1 MPNRILK
8 ESICSN
14 EQIDRLTAFEESFFY
29 RLIVNVDDFGRMDAR
44 PSILRAR
51 LFPLKNIREEQI
63 ESALHSLATS
73 ELVCQYTVH
82 GKPFVSLS
90 GWERNQSIR
99 AKKSKYPGPEESDE
113 HLQAIESNCMQMHA
127 DECKCSRN
135 PIQSNPNPIR
145 EAERAQEAAARPAFD
160 TVEVYA
166 SSNLDHLSPS
176 NMDELVSFLEDLPEE
191 VVRYAIDEAC
201 ANGARKYAYVR
212 SILNRYLDQ
221 GLKTIGAI
229 KAADERKKRD
239 NQPAQQPSPPP
250 ARKVR
255 EFR

>member
-14 EQIDRLTAFEESFFY
+14 EQIDQLTAFEEAFFY
-29 RLIVNVDDFGRMDAR
+29 RLIVNVDDFGRMDGR

-51 LFPLKNIREEQI
+51 LYPLRNIREEQI
-63 ESALHSLATS
+63 ESALCSLATS
-73 ELVCQYTVH
+73 ELVHRYTVR

-113 HLQAIESNCMQMHA
+113 HLQALESNCMQMHA
-127 DECKCSRN
+127 DACKCSRD
-135 PIQSNPNPIR
+135 PIQSESNPIR
-145 EAERAQEAAARPAFD
+145 EAERAREAAARPAFD
-160 TVEVYA
+160 TLEVYA
-166 SSNLDHLSPS
+166 SSNLDHLSPT
-176 NMDELVSFLEDLPEE
+176 NMDELVSFLDDLPED

-229 KAADERKKRD
+229 KAAEERKKRE
-239 NQPAQQPSPPP
+239 NQPAQSAAPT
-250 ARKVR
+250 RKVR

>member
-1 MPNRILK
+1 MPNRIIK
-8 ESICSN
+8 ETLCSS
-14 EQIDRLTAFEESFFY
+14 EKLAALSDFEFRLWIG
-29 RLIVNVDDFGRMDAR
+29 LILQADDYGRGDAR
-44 PSILRAR
+44 PAIIKGHV
-51 LFPLKNIREEQI
+51 FPLRERLPLKDI
-63 ESALHSLATS
+63 ENSLAN
-73 ELVCQYTVH
+73 LAAAGC
-82 GKPFVSLS
+82 VSLYAVDGRPYFQFPNWS
-90 GWERNQSIR
+90 QHQRIRNAKPKFPQPVADIR
-99 AKKSKYPGPEESDE
+99 GDSPQVAASCG
-113 HLQAIESNCMQMHA
+113 
-127 DECKCSRN
+127 
-135 PIQSNPNPIR
+135 PIQSNPNPIQSNP
-145 EAERAQEAAARPAFD
+145 AERAQEAAARPAFD

-176 NMDELVSFLEDLPEE
+176 NMDELVSFLDDLPEE

-212 SILNRYLDQ
+212 SILNRYMEQ
-221 GLKTIGAI
+221 GLKSVGAI